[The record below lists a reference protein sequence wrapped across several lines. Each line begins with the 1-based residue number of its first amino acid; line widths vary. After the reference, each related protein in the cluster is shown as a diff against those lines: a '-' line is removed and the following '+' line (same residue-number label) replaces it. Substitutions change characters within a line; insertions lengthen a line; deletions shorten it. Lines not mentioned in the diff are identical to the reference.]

1 MATKKLVSVRWPSWT
16 KEKGTVWL
24 RLSGGVVEDVVP
36 GGVLDGVEVDDGVAG
51 VDAGVGDGGVGRDV
65 VGDGGAG
72 EVLADL
78 VVEHGDAGHEAEG
91 EDEVGDG
98 AGEGDEHALPAGMVV
113 EARRDRR
120 WAASPG
126 ISPAI
131 LT

>member
-1 MATKKLVSVRWPSWT
+1 MRWPSWM

-24 RLSGGVVEDVVP
+24 RFSDGVVEDVFP
-36 GGVLDGVEVDDGVAG
+36 GGVLDAVEVDDGVAG
-51 VDAGVGDGGVGRDV
+51 VDAGFGDGGGGRDV

-72 EVLADL
+72 EVLVDL
-78 VVEHGDAGHEAEG
+78 VVEHVDAGHEAEG

-113 EARRDRR
+113 EVAGIVWRSS
-120 WAASPG
+120 SPG